1 MQIIEKRFLCYLRE
15 KNCLFSFF
23 SSVTYVVLP
32 DEKSK
37 EGGRVLL
44 EAIQLSESACA
55 ARLQGGDVK
64 SILNFLP
71 LVFLFFY
78 YCKNYLMST
87 LAMGS
92 SIVLKSL
99 SVLLGIFFV
108 FIGLMKITSLLNKE
122 LHKDVVS

>member
-1 MQIIEKRFLCYLRE
+1 M
-15 KNCLFSFF
+15 
-23 SSVTYVVLP
+23 LP

-71 LVFLFFY
+71 LVFFSFI
-78 YCKNYLMST
+78 
-87 LAMGS
+87 
-92 SIVLKSL
+92 IV
-99 SVLLGIFFV
+99 
-108 FIGLMKITSLLNKE
+108 KII
-122 LHKDVVS
+122 